1 VTHGSND
8 VDTSTLSES
17 SDSGIRDI
25 ALSLLARAEDAAK
38 ALHES
43 ADSLSDDSATGDDAL
58 HDFRV
63 ALRRL
68 RSWLRAFKPSL
79 RPGLRRKHERRLR
92 SIVRSTN
99 AARDAAVQSTWL
111 STNDSDDEASRRA
124 GYDVM
129 RSRLGKQREKGVR
142 RVLDAVDDFDR
153 LAPKLE
159 RKLGGNGEMFG
170 TILAEAI
177 LEAADQLEKSLSK
190 IRGWDDVRREHRA
203 RIVAKRLR
211 YLIEPVSKLAAGGD
225 AIVESLKSLQ
235 DLFGDLHDVQ
245 VFSSGLERASR
256 KSTDETEPGL
266 TNLSERAQTR
276 GKSLYEE
283 IERNWLNGSADP
295 FFQRVREFADQ
306 LSAAAKR

>member
-1 VTHGSND
+1 M
-8 VDTSTLSES
+8 
-17 SDSGIRDI
+17 
-25 ALSLLARAEDAAK
+25 
-38 ALHES
+38 
-43 ADSLSDDSATGDDAL
+43 
-58 HDFRV
+58 
-63 ALRRL
+63 
-68 RSWLRAFKPSL
+68 
-79 RPGLRRKHERRLR
+79 
-92 SIVRSTN
+92 
-99 AARDAAVQSTWL
+99 

-177 LEAADQLEKSLSK
+177 LEAADQLEESLSK